1 MSKLCSIII
10 RTKNEQRWISSCL
23 SAVFSQTYN
32 NFEVIIVDNN
42 SEDRTLD
49 KVKKFP
55 VEKIVGIDK
64 YLPGKSLNRGI
75 RESKGD
81 YIICLSGHC
90 IPVNEYWL
98 ENLVNAIEE
107 DDSFAGVY
115 GRQEPM
121 SFSTPSDKRD
131 LLLVFGLDKKIQI
144 NDSFFHNAN
153 SIIRKSLWEKLPFSD
168 TATNIEDRIWGQDML
183 NLGFKLAYEPKA
195 SVYHW
200 HGIHQNGDEQRC
212 NNIVKIIEEMED
224 NRYSK
229 GSINIDNLE
238 IVALIPVKGKENY
251 IAGQPQLSY
260 TINSALK
267 SKYISR
273 VFVTTNDDEIA
284 NIAMSLGA
292 ECPFIR
298 SKSLAKDYISI
309 DEVLRDA
316 VHHLEESG
324 VYPDIVVCLEE
335 TFPFRAD
342 NLIDNIV
349 DHTLYK
355 GFDSVIAAKR
365 ESGSIWRESPN
376 SSFDR
381 IDSGDTPRVYKEK
394 CFIGLKGLCCVTHTE
409 FLRQG
414 SMLGGNVGIYEI
426 DNPMSSIEA
435 RDKNTCKLLDGFVK
449 DFYAK

>member
-64 YLPGKSLNRGI
+64 YLPGESLNRGI

-144 NDSFFHNAN
+144 NDSFFSQCQFHNKKKLVGEA
-153 SIIRKSLWEKLPFSD
+153 SI
-168 TATNIEDRIWGQDML
+168 
-183 NLGFKLAYEPKA
+183 
-195 SVYHW
+195 
-200 HGIHQNGDEQRC
+200 
-212 NNIVKIIEEMED
+212 
-224 NRYSK
+224 
-229 GSINIDNLE
+229 
-238 IVALIPVKGKENY
+238 
-251 IAGQPQLSY
+251 
-260 TINSALK
+260 
-267 SKYISR
+267 
-273 VFVTTNDDEIA
+273 
-284 NIAMSLGA
+284 
-292 ECPFIR
+292 
-298 SKSLAKDYISI
+298 
-309 DEVLRDA
+309 
-316 VHHLEESG
+316 
-324 VYPDIVVCLEE
+324 
-335 TFPFRAD
+335 
-342 NLIDNIV
+342 
-349 DHTLYK
+349 
-355 GFDSVIAAKR
+355 
-365 ESGSIWRESPN
+365 
-376 SSFDR
+376 
-381 IDSGDTPRVYKEK
+381 
-394 CFIGLKGLCCVTHTE
+394 
-409 FLRQG
+409 
-414 SMLGGNVGIYEI
+414 
-426 DNPMSSIEA
+426 
-435 RDKNTCKLLDGFVK
+435 
-449 DFYAK
+449 